1 MLFQIAAPKYWPLP
15 KQYDNLKTLMEP
27 LNSFV
32 FVRNPFDRLV
42 SVYKDKIVGNP
53 MGAWKSLSIQI
64 IHEYRMKH
72 KGAANPTIPR

>member
-1 MLFQIAAPKYWPLP
+1 M
-15 KQYDNLKTLMEP
+15 
-27 LNSFV
+27 

>member
-1 MLFQIAAPKYWPLP
+1 MFQIAAPMYWPLP
-15 KQYDNLKTLMEP
+15 EQYDNLKSLMES

-42 SVYKDKIVGNP
+42 SIYKEKILGNP

-64 IHEYRMKH
+64 IQVYRIKH
-72 KGAANPTIPR
+72 MGANPTIPR